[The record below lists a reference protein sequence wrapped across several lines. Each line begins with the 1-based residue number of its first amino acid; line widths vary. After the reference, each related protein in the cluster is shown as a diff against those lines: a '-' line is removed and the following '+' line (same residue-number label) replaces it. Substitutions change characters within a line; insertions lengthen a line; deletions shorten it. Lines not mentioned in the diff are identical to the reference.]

1 MAAPDYPARIGSYH
15 VLGVIGTGKLGTVY
29 RAYDEAQAR
38 VVALRVLSQELL
50 NDAPRLERF
59 RREAQALA
67 ALSHPNIVCTL
78 DNGKDGELTYLVME
92 YVDGSSL
99 VDRIRSARP
108 TLNECVQIIRE
119 VANGLSAAHAKGIV
133 HGDLVPRNILVSRD
147 LSVVKIVDFGTDV
160 HGTAPPSAGT
170 VTNARLGAL
179 LYRGPE
185 LLLNQ
190 ASADNRSDIYSLG
203 VIAYEILT
211 GRMPVGKFSL
221 PSAANQQVP
230 LDLDPVV
237 LRCLSSDP
245 AQRYQSVNAFLTELD
260 KVRDVADYQV
270 ISELKQ
276 LTGGRRSRKATDLFA
291 EKPSRTP
298 LYIGLGVLLAVI
310 AGIAVMM
317 MRGRDTEST
326 SSPSPGQA
334 TRPPAST
341 SAPPPAPAP
350 APAPPPATA
359 TPTPTPAEPTPPAAS
374 TSTPASTPASTAP
387 PTATAPAP
395 PAKSPRPTASTPVA
409 SAPPAPATV
418 ESSKK
423 APPSP
428 APAPVPDPETTAAAL
443 FTEARTL
450 LNNRNTD
457 EARKRL
463 AVIGAS
469 YPQTSWFVAA
479 MSAKIK
485 LEDDANLR
493 EFDSVSGAT
502 VPASLLTRRL
512 LVQHAP
518 KHPTS
523 EATLWWMGEKY
534 DDLKLYQL
542 AADAYSQLGTQFPNT
557 RFDAWFRAGEL
568 FERRLNNKEAAR
580 AAYLR
585 VPSTS
590 SRYRDAQSRSQRL
603 GGQ

>member
-1 MAAPDYPARIGSYH
+1 MAPDYPARIGAYH

-38 VVALRVLSQELL
+38 VVALRVLSRDLL

-67 ALSHPNIVCTL
+67 ALSHPNIVATL
-78 DNGKDGELTYLVME
+78 DNGKDGDLTYLVME
-92 YVDGSSL
+92 YVDGNSL
-99 VDRIRSARP
+99 SDRVRSARP

-160 HGTAPPSAGT
+160 HGSAPPSAGT

-179 LYRGPE
+179 LYRAPE

-190 ASADNRSDIYSLG
+190 SDADNRSDIYSLG

-270 ISELKQ
+270 ISELKH
-276 LTGGRRSRKATDLFA
+276 LTGGMRSKKAADLFTEKRSRA
-291 EKPSRTP
+291 P
-298 LYIGLGVLLAVI
+298 LYIGLAVLLAI
-310 AGIAVMM
+310 LAGVAVMM
-317 MRGRDTEST
+317 MGGDSGPAATT
-326 SSPSPGQA
+326 PPAQA
-334 TRPPAST
+334 TATPPAPAAT
-341 SAPPPAPAP
+341 TPPPAPAP
-350 APAPPPATA
+350 APAVTPA
-359 TPTPTPAEPTPPAAS
+359 PAEPAPAPTAA
-374 TSTPASTPASTAP
+374 TPA
-387 PTATAPAP
+387 ATAPASP
-395 PAKSPRPTASTPVA
+395 APSAPTPAAAPAKNPRPATSAPPTKEASTPPRA
-409 SAPPAPATV
+409 ADPPKKAAPA
-418 ESSKK
+418 
-423 APPSP
+423 APV
-428 APAPVPDPETTAAAL
+428 VPDPEGSAAAL
-443 FTEARTL
+443 FTEARTF
-450 LNNRNTD
+450 LNNRNND

-463 AVIGAS
+463 TVIGAS
-469 YPQTSWFVAA
+469 YAQTSWFVPA

-485 LEDDANLR
+485 LEDDTNVK

-502 VPASLLTRRL
+502 VPASLITRRL
-512 LVQHAP
+512 LVLHAP
-518 KHPTS
+518 KHPTT

-542 AADAYSQLGTQFPNT
+542 AADAYSQLGTLFPNT
-557 RFDAWFRAGEL
+557 RYDAWFKAGEL

-580 AAYLR
+580 AAYMR
-585 VPSTS
+585 VPSS
-590 SRYRDAQSRSQRL
+590 SSKYKDAQSRGQRL
-603 GGQ
+603 GGR